1 MESDARPLILV
12 GMPGAGKSTIG
23 RQLAK
28 RTGWT
33 FRDSDVVLE
42 ERFGCSVR
50 SYFEREGE
58 ASFRDAESAVLD
70 ELTQGRRLVV
80 ATGGGVVLR
89 ESNRAAMHER
99 GRVVYL
105 SCNPDELF
113 RRLRSDTQRPL
124 LQVSDPRARLREL
137 HQQRDPLY
145 REVAHFVIE
154 CSRATV
160 PAQLSKLM
168 MMLELAGVIGQA

>member
-28 RTGWT
+28 RTGRT
-33 FRDSDVVLE
+33 FRDSDAALE

-58 ASFRDAESAVLD
+58 DSFRDAESAVLE
-70 ELTQGRRLVV
+70 ELTRERRLVV
-80 ATGGGVVLR
+80 ATGGGAVLR
-89 ESNRAAMHER
+89 ESNRALMHER
-99 GRVVYL
+99 GQVVYL

-160 PAQLSKLM
+160 PAQLNKLM
-168 MMLELAGVIGQA
+168 MMLELAGVIGPA

>member
-1 MESDARPLILV
+1 VESDARPLILV

-28 RTGWT
+28 RTGRT
-33 FRDSDVVLE
+33 FRDSDAVLE

-70 ELTQGRRLVV
+70 ELTKEQQLVV

-89 ESNRAAMHER
+89 ASNRALMRER
-99 GRVVYL
+99 GQVVYL
-105 SCNPDELF
+105 SCHPDELF
-113 RRLRSDTQRPL
+113 RRLRNDSQRPL

-160 PAQLSKLM
+160 PAQLGKLM
-168 MMLELAGVIGQA
+168 MMLELAGVIG

>member
-1 MESDARPLILV
+1 MEPDARPLILV

-33 FRDSDVVLE
+33 FRDSDAVLE

-70 ELTQGRRLVV
+70 ELAKERRLVV
-80 ATGGGVVLR
+80 ATGGGAVLR
-89 ESNRAAMHER
+89 ESNRALMRER
-99 GRVVYL
+99 GQVVYL
-105 SCNPDELF
+105 SCSPDELF
-113 RRLRSDTQRPL
+113 RRLRSDNQRPL

-160 PAQLSKLM
+160 PAQLGKLM